1 MKRTLGVLFA
11 LAVLSG
17 CELLGGGGGG
27 TGGGAGGGNGV
38 TFTTGFTYVRK
49 DDRNVYVAD
58 ESDYQTTAVLS
69 QSGGVRTPSL
79 SKDAKRIVFV
89 RGGATELAIVP
100 SAGGTVSAVLK
111 AQGTQKNFRTPVFS
125 PDGNTIAFAYDDG
138 TVSAIGLVNADGTNF
153 RRLIG
158 GSSLAYASPSFT
170 PDGAEVLAAAGSP
183 GLSYTQLERVN
194 VATAMPVNVTNTL
207 GNEALGIAGR
217 VVVSP
222 DGTKAV
228 FDGRVSSGV
237 TRIFVIDL
245 ATKVVTKVNDYM
257 GEPGTND
264 SFPCWKSA
272 SLLAYSSDSGGN
284 DNVYE
289 IAVTG
294 TGRKLLL
301 PKAIEP
307 WFGPV
312 Q

>member
-1 MKRTLGVLFA
+1 MKQAFGLLVLVA
-11 LAVLSG
+11 LSG

-27 TGGGAGGGNGV
+27 GGGAGGGGGNL

-58 ESDYQTTAVLS
+58 QADFQAAGVLT
-69 QSGGVRTPSL
+69 QSGDVRTPSL
-79 SKDAKRIVFV
+79 SKDGKKIVFV

-100 SAGGTVSAVLK
+100 SAGGNASSVLK
-111 AQGTQKNFRTPVFS
+111 ATGTQKNFRTPVFS
-125 PDGNTIAFAYDDG
+125 PDGNTIAFAFDDG
-138 TVSAIGLVNADGTNF
+138 TVSSIGLVNVDGTGF

-158 GSSLAYASPSFT
+158 GSSLAYASPSYM
-170 PDGAEVLAAAGSP
+170 PDGTEVLVMAGSP
-183 GLSYTQLERVN
+183 GLQYKQIERVN
-194 VATAMPVNVTNTL
+194 VTTAMPVSVTNML
-207 GNEALGIAGR
+207 GNE
-217 VVVSP
+217 VVDLANRIVASP
-222 DGTKAV
+222 DGTKAI
-228 FDGRVSSGV
+228 FDARVSSGV

-245 ATKVVTKVNDYM
+245 STKVVTKVNDYM

-272 SLLAYSSDSGGN
+272 TTVAYSSDSGGN

-289 IAVTG
+289 ISAAG

-307 WFGPV
+307 WFGPIR
-312 Q
+312 